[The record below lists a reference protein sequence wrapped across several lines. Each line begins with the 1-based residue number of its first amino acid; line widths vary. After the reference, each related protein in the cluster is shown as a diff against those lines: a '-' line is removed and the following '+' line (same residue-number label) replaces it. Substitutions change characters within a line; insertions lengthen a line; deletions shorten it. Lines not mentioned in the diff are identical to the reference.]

1 MQFHIAAIGR
11 LKDPLL
17 AFFIR
22 FPNPFKAS
30 IKLNKNLEER
40 RLCRRL
46 RVGAVAP
53 RLALR
58 WKVNLT
64 EPDRITFYGVH
75 DRELE
80 SHADTMIQTEIQTEP
95 IADERDAGP
104 SRTENEVSVFDILVL
119 LAGHV
124 RFIVRFVLGA
134 AVLAIVVSFL
144 LPIRY
149 EAKIVLLPPQQN
161 SSLSSA
167 LLGQLGNMGS
177 LAALAGGSLGI
188 KNPADMYVSLLTSRT
203 VEDAMIQRFGLMAE
217 YREKR
222 MSDARKEFERRTTA
236 VAGTKDGLIRI
247 SVEDRDPK
255 RAAELANGYVEEFR
269 KLSASLAITEAARR
283 RLFFEQQLQQ
293 AKDNLTGA
301 EEAMRKTQQSTGV
314 LQIDSQARSLI
325 ESAAVLRAQVVAK
338 QVQIQSM
345 RSFAAED
352 NPGLI
357 LAKEELAALQTQLER
372 LAGSQHDVGSDINL
386 SKGRVTESGM
396 EYLRRLR
403 DLKYHET
410 VFELLAKELEIAKLD
425 EAREGAIVQVVDAA
439 VPPDKKSFPPRLLI
453 VIAVTIFAFFVA
465 VFWILLRK
473 SWDHTFELPENRQR
487 MEAIKER
494 WKGKHEMV

>member
-1 MQFHIAAIGR
+1 
-11 LKDPLL
+11 
-17 AFFIR
+17 
-22 FPNPFKAS
+22 
-30 IKLNKNLEER
+30 
-40 RLCRRL
+40 
-46 RVGAVAP
+46 
-53 RLALR
+53 
-58 WKVNLT
+58 
-64 EPDRITFYGVH
+64 
-75 DRELE
+75 
-80 SHADTMIQTEIQTEP
+80 MIQTEIQTEP
-95 IADERDAGP
+95 IADEKNAGP
-104 SRTENEVSVFDILVL
+104 LRTETEVSLLDIFVL
-119 LAGHV
+119 FAGHKH
-124 RFIVRFVLGA
+124 FIARFVLGA
-134 AVLAIVVSFL
+134 AVLATVVSFL
-144 LPIRY
+144 LPVRY

-161 SSLSSA
+161 SSMGSA
-167 LLGQLGNMGS
+167 MLGQLGNLGW
-177 LAALAGGSLGI
+177 LASLAGGSLGI

-222 MSDARKEFERRTTA
+222 LSDARKEFESRTTA
-236 VAGTKDGLIRI
+236 VASTKDGLIRI
-247 SVEDRDPK
+247 SVEDHDPT

-293 AKDNLTGA
+293 AKDNLTEA

-352 NPGLI
+352 NPGLV
-357 LAKEELAALQTQLER
+357 LAKQELAALQTQLEQ
-372 LAGSQHDVGSDINL
+372 LSGSQHDVASDINL

-410 VFELLAKELEIAKLD
+410 VYELLAKEFEVAKLD
-425 EAREGAIVQVVDAA
+425 EAREGAIIQVVDAA

-453 VIAVTIFAFFVA
+453 VIAVMILAFFLA
-465 VFWILLRK
+465 ALWIILREGLVRA
-473 SWDHTFELPENRQR
+473 FETPENRLR
-487 MEAIKER
+487 LEAIKVR
-494 WKGKHEMV
+494 WKGKPETD